1 MARVVTGMTLGSL
14 AAVLAAIGHVAG
26 GGHAAPVLVAI
37 LVAASALVFAA
48 AAELR
53 APVWALAGLGALIQL
68 AGHLMLAPL
77 GGHSGSGGHAHGMP
91 GQAAR
96 GELDAVLSHLAA
108 GGATMIAMHA
118 IAFGALLAVLALA
131 APLAGLLI
139 SIARV
144 LAPAAVPLAAR
155 RRPHAL
161 PALRADSI
169 VLRHVVVRRGPPIF
183 V

>member
-1 MARVVTGMTLGSL
+1 
-14 AAVLAAIGHVAG
+14 
-26 GGHAAPVLVAI
+26 
-37 LVAASALVFAA
+37 
-48 AAELR
+48 
-53 APVWALAGLGALIQL
+53 
-68 AGHLMLAPL
+68 
-77 GGHSGSGGHAHGMP
+77 
-91 GQAAR
+91 
-96 GELDAVLSHLAA
+96 
-108 GGATMIAMHA
+108 MIAMHA

-144 LAPAAVPLAAR
+144 LAPAAIPLAAR
-155 RRPHAL
+155 PRPHAL

>member
-1 MARVVTGMTLGSL
+1 MARAATGASIGVVAAGL
-14 AAVLAAIGHVAG
+14 AAVGHVAG
-26 GGHAAPVLVAI
+26 GGAAAPVLVAI

-53 APVWALAGLGALIQL
+53 APLWALAGVGALIQV

-96 GELDAVLSHLAA
+96 GDLDAAVSHLAA

-118 IAFGALLAVLALA
+118 VSFAALLAVLALA

-144 LAPAAVPLAAR
+144 LAPAQVLPTAR
-155 RRPHAL
+155 PRPHA
-161 PALRADSI
+161 PIAPRAHSI
-169 VLRHVVVRRGPPIF
+169 VPDHALSRRGPPAF